1 MKKKGDR
8 KEIKGV
14 KQELKPDLSDKI
26 VKQER
31 SIVPNA
37 HATQFADVSYPTPH
51 FEPPNQRPLSAPQ
64 CHGNELSALIINEE
78 KINHLPVKEPPV
90 FSGVYFEY
98 PAFVTAILSSLVTFL
113 RT

>member
-1 MKKKGDR
+1 MQLERNLAIANAERSTIKNILEEERPSAGDR
-8 KEIKGV
+8 EEIKGV

-64 CHGNELSALIINEE
+64 SHGNELNSAI
-78 KINHLPVKEPPV
+78 
-90 FSGVYFEY
+90 
-98 PAFVTAILSSLVTFL
+98 
-113 RT
+113 